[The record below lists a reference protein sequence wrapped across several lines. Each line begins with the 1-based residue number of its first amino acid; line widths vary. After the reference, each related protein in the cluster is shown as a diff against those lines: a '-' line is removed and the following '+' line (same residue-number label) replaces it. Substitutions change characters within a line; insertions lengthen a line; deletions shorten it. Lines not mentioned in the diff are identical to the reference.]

1 MSLKTIDKLCF
12 HFLIILLAKSYY
24 ISVIILISLI
34 YSLISS
40 KIFDSKQEINYLSE
54 LSEFKDALDKG
65 ESHLHAYNRIFKF
78 DYPSYFIHPNDDRF
92 SYKIFI
98 RQFNLYEKKILLDEE
113 LRASLS
119 IVNFRMM
126 LMKYIP
132 IILMYILSS
141 LITENS
147 SEIVR
152 GVLIVAFIASYY
164 YSERIMI

>member
-1 MSLKTIDKLCF
+1 MSLKSIDKICF
-12 HFLIILLAKSYY
+12 HFLIILLAKSYF
-24 ISVIILISLI
+24 ITVLILLSLL
-34 YSLISS
+34 YSFI
-40 KIFDSKQEINYLSE
+40 KPRFFDRKEEPNYLYE

-65 ESHLHAYNRIFKF
+65 ESHLHAYNRIFKR
-78 DYPSYFIHPNDDRF
+78 DYPKYFVHPSDDRF

-98 RQFNLYEKKILLDEE
+98 RQYSLYEKKILLDEE
-113 LRASLS
+113 LKASLS

-152 GVLIVAFIASYY
+152 GVLILAFIGSYY

>member
-1 MSLKTIDKLCF
+1 MSLKNIDKISF
-12 HFLIILLAKSYY
+12 HLLIILLAKSYV
-24 ISVIILISLI
+24 ISFFIILSLL
-34 YSLISS
+34 YSLI
-40 KIFDSKQEINYLSE
+40 KPRLFDNKQELNYLSE
-54 LSEFKDALDKG
+54 LSEFKDALEKG
-65 ESHLHAYNRIFKF
+65 ESHLHAYNRIFNN
-78 DYPSYFIHPNDDRF
+78 DYPEFFVHPSDDKF

-98 RQFNLYEKKILLDEE
+98 RQYSLYEKKILLDEE
-113 LRASLS
+113 LKASLS

-152 GVLIVAFIASYY
+152 GILIMVFIASYY

>member
-12 HFLIILLAKSYY
+12 HILIIMIAKSFY
-24 ISVIILISLI
+24 ISVFVLISLI
-34 YSLISS
+34 YSIIKPKFFADKS
-40 KIFDSKQEINYLSE
+40 EINYLAE
-54 LSEFKDALDKG
+54 LSEFKDALDRG
-65 ESHLHAYNRIFKF
+65 ESHMHAYNRIFKF
-78 DYPSYFIHPNDDRF
+78 DYPEYFIHPSDDRF
-92 SYKIFI
+92 SYKIFV
-98 RQFNLYEKKILLDEE
+98 RQYDLYEKKILLDEE
-113 LRASLS
+113 LKASLS

-141 LITENS
+141 LITESS

-152 GVLIVAFIASYY
+152 GVLVAAFLASYY

>member
-12 HFLIILLAKSYY
+12 HFLIILLSGSVY
-24 ISVIILISLI
+24 ITFFVLLSLI
-34 YSLISS
+34 YSILKPVFFQDVS
-40 KIFDSKQEINYLSE
+40 DNNYLSE
-54 LSEFKDALDKG
+54 LSSFKDALDRG
-65 ESHLHAYNRIFKF
+65 ESHMHAYNRIFTN
-78 DYPSYFIHPNDDRF
+78 DYPDFFVHPSDEKF

-98 RQFNLYEKKILLDEE
+98 RQYSLYEKKVLLDEE
-113 LRASLS
+113 LKANLS

-141 LITENS
+141 LIKENS

-152 GVLIVAFIASYY
+152 GVLIAAFIVSYY